1 MPIGYRG
8 LPGRPA
14 SVWPFRRSLT
24 VRSAI
29 RIGTLACLVALGL
42 VVVFTAFLIAVFGHP
57 LGLGIVG
64 ALFALG
70 PLAGL
75 LVCVGVSRRAA
86 VAAGPGWVG
95 VRLLR
100 RWRVLDLGAVRS
112 VRVSAPRPFAGPL
125 GVPSGEPQLLLED
138 AEGHQLEI
146 GAGALAP
153 GIAETVIE
161 GLGPDAAVDA
171 DAAALLQRAE
181 NAEEGGEA
189 GDGRAGDGGDDQRA

>member
-1 MPIGYRG
+1 MRNR
-8 LPGRPA
+8 LPATPTA
-14 SVWPFRRSLT
+14 LWPFRRSVA
-24 VRSAI
+24 VRTAL
-29 RIGTLACLVALGL
+29 RIGALACLVALGL
-42 VVVFTAFLIAVFGHP
+42 VVGFTALLVYALGHP
-57 LGLGIVG
+57 LGLSIVG

-75 LVCVGVSRRAA
+75 AVCLGVRRRAA

-95 VRLLR
+95 VRFLR
-100 RWRVLDLGAVRS
+100 RWRVLDLSDVRA

-138 AEGHQLEI
+138 AEGHHLEI

-161 GLGPDAAVDA
+161 GLGPEAAIDP
-171 DAAALLQRAE
+171 DAAAMLERAE
-181 NAEEGGEA
+181 DHGPDVGH
-189 GDGRAGDGGDDQRA
+189 